1 MEAAVEPDSDDE
13 FGLFGLALPGKD
25 HEPLTKVEG
34 ALNRL
39 SIVVDSSDMG
49 PSADAAVASVRW
61 EEAAQETLGR
71 WASFQKDDL
80 ANVNGVLE
88 KAKLKALVIASTN
101 P

>member
-1 MEAAVEPDSDDE
+1 
-13 FGLFGLALPGKD
+13 
-25 HEPLTKVEG
+25 
-34 ALNRL
+34 
-39 SIVVDSSDMG
+39 MG

-61 EEAAQETLGR
+61 EEAARETLGR